1 MYARVLAVMPLLLSL
16 AACQGAAVK
25 PDYDLT
31 HDFAGDQTWEWAEPR
46 VEFRPSDDPRI
57 GGELMAGRIEQA
69 VAEQLDARGPRPV
82 LESKAA
88 DLQVKSYVLVE
99 KRQENVTTSF
109 GGYWGTGWG
118 GFWGGPA
125 VQTYPVDYRQLT
137 LQIDLLDG
145 DTGRL
150 VWRGIESE
158 RMSERELTPSQR
170 DEQVQRLVSRILA
183 AFPPY

>member
-69 VAEQLDARGPRPV
+69 VAEQLDARG
-82 LESKAA
+82 
-88 DLQVKSYVLVE
+88 
-99 KRQENVTTSF
+99 
-109 GGYWGTGWG
+109 GG
-118 GFWGGPA
+118 A
-125 VQTYPVDYRQLT
+125 RA
-137 LQIDLLDG
+137 
-145 DTGRL
+145 R
-150 VWRGIESE
+150 
-158 RMSERELTPSQR
+158 R
-170 DEQVQRLVSRILA
+170 DDQRLCLPFAPHAGLVRIR
-183 AFPPY
+183 P

>member
-69 VAEQLDARGPRPV
+69 VAEQLDSFQLPPDDVHVKAVARDKCARG
-82 LESKAA
+82 
-88 DLQVKSYVLVE
+88 
-99 KRQENVTTSF
+99 
-109 GGYWGTGWG
+109 
-118 GFWGGPA
+118 
-125 VQTYPVDYRQLT
+125 
-137 LQIDLLDG
+137 
-145 DTGRL
+145 
-150 VWRGIESE
+150 
-158 RMSERELTPSQR
+158 
-170 DEQVQRLVSRILA
+170 
-183 AFPPY
+183 

>member
-69 VAEQLDARGPRPV
+69 GRAARRPRPAPGAR
-82 LESKAA
+82 E
-88 DLQVKSYVLVE
+88 Q
-99 KRQENVTTSF
+99 
-109 GGYWGTGWG
+109 GG
-118 GFWGGPA
+118 
-125 VQTYPVDYRQLT
+125 
-137 LQIDLLDG
+137 
-145 DTGRL
+145 
-150 VWRGIESE
+150 
-158 RMSERELTPSQR
+158 
-170 DEQVQRLVSRILA
+170 
-183 AFPPY
+183 